1 MIIKSKP
8 LLERFAE
15 LSKDPLKTARQEADG
30 RGVIA
35 VSGMYMPEE
44 IIHAA
49 GYMPVVL
56 LEQNGP
62 VAAANAHVQ
71 PFMCGYVR
79 SLMDQAI
86 EKELSFTKAV
96 FVKDCCHELRMIGD
110 LVRYTQPDKVNIE
123 FFFFPVTIK
132 AEASQKFIAQ
142 EMENVKLRVEKYL
155 GNKIEDDALRESI
168 KVFNKFRQAMQELY
182 QVRRSAPGCISEMAL
197 RDVVRASMSMPKEKA
212 TALVTELV
220 EALKEDLASGA
231 VRAKRGPK
239 ILVSGSLC
247 ESLEP
252 AVIKAIE
259 GAGGVIADDDLYVG
273 GRYFNTLVDEGED
286 PMTALTQ
293 AYIYRNGPCCTQ
305 TDPDNR
311 NGDYL
316 KSLAERCGAKG
327 IITVVIKFCE
337 AHYFGNLADMNDLK
351 ANFSGKVYSVF
362 TDHDTDA
369 EGQIMTRIQ
378 SFIENL

>member
-1 MIIKSKP
+1 MDRKSQL

-15 LSKDPLKTARQEADG
+15 LSKDPLKTAKQESEG
-30 RGVIA
+30 KGVIA

-44 IIHAA
+44 MIHAA
-49 GYMPVVL
+49 GFMPMVL

-71 PFMCGYVR
+71 AVMCGYVR

-96 FVKDCCHELRMIGD
+96 FIKDCCHELRMIGD
-110 LVRYTQPDKVNIE
+110 LVRHTQADKVNVE

-132 AEASQKFIAQ
+132 AEASQKFIAA
-142 EMENVKLRVEKYL
+142 EMDNIKLKVEKYL
-155 GNKIEDDALRESI
+155 GRKICNEALSESI
-168 KVFNKFRQAMQELY
+168 RVFNRFRKAMQELY
-182 QVRRSAPGCISEMAL
+182 DIRRSAPGCISEIAL

-212 TALVTELV
+212 TAMVLELN
-220 EALKEDLASGA
+220 EALREDLKSGA
-231 VRAKRGPK
+231 IKAKKGPK
-239 ILVSGSLC
+239 LIVSGSLC

-252 AVIKAIE
+252 AVIKAVE
-259 GAGGVIADDDLYVG
+259 NAGGVIADDDLYVG
-273 GRYFNTLVDEGED
+273 GRYFNTLVDEGGD
-286 PMTALTQ
+286 PMAALTK

-305 TDPDNR
+305 TDPDKR

-316 KSLAERCGAKG
+316 KTLAENAGAKG

-369 EGQIMTRIQ
+369 EGQIATRIQ